1 MGMAQANHAL
11 EATKPARI
19 HAVPADLL
27 FAYDELLNTC
37 RDSLRFGLGRD
48 YRAVGAATM
57 AALEARDRVK
67 LK

>member
-1 MGMAQANHAL
+1 MGMVQADRAT

-19 HAVPADLL
+19 NAVPADLVS
-27 FAYDELLNTC
+27 AYDALLDTC

-48 YRAVGAATM
+48 YRSVAAATM

-67 LK
+67 PR

>member
-1 MGMAQANHAL
+1 MGMAQANHAP

-27 FAYDELLNTC
+27 YAYDELLNTC

-48 YRAVGAATM
+48 YRAVLTATM

-67 LK
+67 LR